1 MCDRFSKGVSYKIH
15 CRSLSVKCL
24 SFLLGFQSRISRI
37 ILALFLFLL
46 GSIFSFGCL
55 CVRKI
60 FPHMWARGT
69 RSVCE
74 ILACIFGYWL
84 FWKSLG
90 QWTHL
95 WVTADVKAGSALS
108 DPSKSD
114 IPSFL
119 PGMASCL
126 DGPMLTGSWRLPQ
139 RLLSHSRPG
148 RYLCVGFFPGVRRE

>member
-119 PGMASCL
+119 PELGFQPEPL
-126 DGPMLTGSWRLPQ
+126 FWDGFVSRWPYAD
-139 RLLSHSRPG
+139 RLLEAPSTSP
-148 RYLCVGFFPGVRRE
+148 LSL